1 MSGNQPNRIPN
12 FGRIGRDE
20 PLRFT
25 FDGKAYTG
33 YKGDTLASAL
43 LANGVKLV
51 GRSFKYH
58 RPRGVFSAGVEE
70 PNALVA
76 LREGARREPN
86 TRATVAELFDGL
98 VAESQNRSP
107 NLKYDIQSLNQA
119 IARFI
124 PAGFYYKTFM
134 GPFANTRLWMFF
146 EKIIRKSAGMGTAS
160 GEADPDRYDRMH
172 AHCDVL
178 VIGGGAA
185 GLSAAL
191 AAGEAGARV
200 ILVDETPRLGGRLNQ
215 DVYKIGDLSGGEW
228 VEQTIAKLTALP
240 TVKLLTRTTAFGY
253 YDGNLIG
260 AVERVSDHLPETPV
274 HLPRQR
280 WWRFRAKQV
289 ILATGATEQPLVFG
303 NNDRPGIMLAGAV
316 RAYIN
321 EYGVLPGRRA
331 VIFTNNDDAYR
342 TALDVINA
350 GGAAVAV
357 VDARKNPRST
367 LIDHTRGKG
376 VTVLTGHAVVNTHGH
391 FELQAV
397 DVAPI
402 DGDGAARR
410 LDCDL
415 LAISGGWQPNVHLSS
430 QTGAKPVWN
439 DKMNCFLPGTPKR
452 PEASA
457 GAAAGR
463 FTLAAVLSDGHAR
476 GTQAAALTG
485 HSLDREVRLP
495 RVDAET
501 PAPSEA
507 LWEAPDP
514 ATGHPK
520 KFVDHQDDVSADDVR
535 LAHREG
541 YVSVEHLKRYTTLGM
556 GTDQGKTSNITG
568 LAIMA
573 KLRGQPIPA
582 VGTTTFRPPYTPIA
596 IGAMGGTERGQHY
609 KPRRRSPMHDWHQ
622 ERGCEWI
629 PAGLWD
635 RPRHYPLTPNE
646 TLRQAYVRETK
657 QTRQSV
663 GICDVTTLGKIDI
676 QGPDAAEFLNRVYTN
691 GFAKLPVGKARYGL
705 MLREDGQ
712 VYDDGTTSRLG
723 ENHYVMTTTTANAVT
738 VMAKLEFYLQ
748 AVWPDLR
755 VKVVSVTEQYA
766 AIALAGPNSRKVMQ
780 KIVDID
786 LSDDAF
792 PFMACGPCHAVT
804 DAIRARLFRI
814 SFSGELAYEINVPSD
829 YGRFVWDALMDAGA
843 EFGIVPYGLEAL
855 GNMRI
860 EKGHVA
866 GAELDGRTTADD
878 LGLGKMLSA
887 QKPFVGKALAQR
899 PGLTAPTRKKLVGL
913 VPVDGKTALPN
924 GSQIIELADRDKPR
938 PVKMIGNVSSN
949 GFSPELDTPIALGLL
964 EGGLAREGDTV
975 LVAYPLKNLYIPAT
989 VRNPHFVDPEGKRLH
1004 G

>member
-1 MSGNQPNRIPN
+1 MGSEQPNRLDG
-12 FGRIGRDE
+12 FGRIERRE
-20 PLRFT
+20 PMRFT
-25 FDGKAYTG
+25 FDGREYTG

-51 GRSFKYH
+51 ARSFKYH
-58 RPRGVFSAGVEE
+58 RPRGIFSAGVEE

-86 TRATVAELFDGL
+86 TRATVAELYDGL
-98 VAESQNRSP
+98 VAESQNRAPS
-107 NLKYDIQSLNQA
+107 LKYDIQALNQM

-134 GPFANTRLWMFF
+134 GPFANTKLWMFF
-146 EKIIRKSAGMGTAS
+146 ERIIRKSAGMGRAS

-178 VIGGGAA
+178 VVGGGPA

-191 AAGEAGARV
+191 AAAETGARV
-200 ILVDETPRLGGRLNQ
+200 ILVDETSRFGGRLNQ
-215 DVYKIGDLSGGEW
+215 DAYRIGDEPAGEW
-228 VEQTIAKLTALP
+228 VARTVARLAALP
-240 TVKLLTRTTAFGY
+240 NVRLLTRTTAFGY

-260 AVERVSDHLPETPV
+260 AVERVSDHLSVPPA

-303 NNDRPGIMLAGAV
+303 NNDRPGVMLAGAV

-321 EYGVLPGRRA
+321 EFGVLPGRRA

-342 TALDVINA
+342 TALDVLNT
-350 GGAAVAV
+350 GGGVVAV
-357 VDARKNPRST
+357 VDARRDPRSA
-367 LIDHTRGKG
+367 LIDRARGKG
-376 VTVLTGHAVVNTHGH
+376 VAILTGQAVVNTHGH
-391 FELQAV
+391 FGLQAV
-397 DVAPI
+397 DVAPVE
-402 DGDGAARR
+402 GGPARR

-430 QTGAKPVWN
+430 QTGAKPIWN
-439 DKMNCFLPGTPKR
+439 GKLNCFLPGAPKR
-452 PEASA
+452 PESSA
-457 GAAAGR
+457 GSAAGR
-463 FTLAAVLSDGHAR
+463 FSLASVLSDGLAR

-485 HSLDREVRLP
+485 HSLDRAIDLP
-495 RVDAET
+495 RVEAET
-501 PAPSEA
+501 PAPPEP

-514 ATGHPK
+514 LTGHPK

-556 GTDQGKTSNITG
+556 GTDQGKTSNVTG

-573 KLRGQPIPA
+573 KLRGEPIPA

-622 ERGCEWI
+622 ERGCEWV

-635 RPRHYPLTPNE
+635 RPRYYPEAPGE
-646 TLRQAYVRETK
+646 TLRQAYIRETR
-657 QTRQSV
+657 QTRSSV

-676 QGPDAAEFLNRVYTN
+676 QGPDAGELLNRIYTN

-705 MLREDGQ
+705 MLREDGLVQ
-712 VYDDGTTSRLG
+712 DDGTTSRLG

-766 AIALAGPNSRKVMQ
+766 AIALAGPNSRALMQ
-780 KIVDID
+780 RIVDID
-786 LSDDAF
+786 LSDAAF
-792 PFMACGPCHAVT
+792 PFMACASCKAVT
-804 DAIRARLFRI
+804 DDIPARLFRI

-829 YGRFVWDALMDAGA
+829 YGRLVWETLMEAGK

-878 LGLGKMLSA
+878 LGLGKMMSTR
-887 QKPFVGKALAQR
+887 KDFIGKALAQR
-899 PGLTAPTRKKLVGL
+899 PGLTGPDRKKLVGL
-913 VPVDGKTALPN
+913 VPVDGRSSLPN
-924 GSQIIELADRDKPR
+924 GAQIIEVADRDKPR

-964 EGGLAREGDTV
+964 EGGLTREGDTV
-975 LVAYPLKNLYIPAT
+975 LVAYPLKNLYVPAT
-989 VRNPHFVDPEGKRLH
+989 VRSPHFVDPEGKRLH